1 MVYSREKSKL
11 LIMKKENKQEPI
23 FEIEKALDRLKVISD
38 QLQSGVTSLDDSIHL
53 FREAKDLIER
63 TRKELEKTDLQI
75 HKLISTGEGVSE
87 EVME

>member
-1 MVYSREKSKL
+1 
-11 LIMKKENKQEPI
+11 
-23 FEIEKALDRLKVISD
+23 
-38 QLQSGVTSLDDSIHL
+38 LDDSIHL

-75 HKLISTGEGVSE
+75 HKLFSTGEGVSE

>member
-1 MVYSREKSKL
+1 
-11 LIMKKENKQEPI
+11 MKKENKQEQN

-75 HKLISTGEGVSE
+75 HKLFSTGEGVSE

>member
-1 MVYSREKSKL
+1 
-11 LIMKKENKQEPI
+11 MKKENKQEQN

-75 HKLISTGEGVSE
+75 HKLISIGEGVSE
-87 EVME
+87 ELME

>member
-1 MVYSREKSKL
+1 
-11 LIMKKENKQEPI
+11 MKKENKQEQN

-53 FREAKDLIER
+53 FREAKDLIEK

-75 HKLISTGEGVSE
+75 HKLISTGEGVIE
-87 EVME
+87 EVLE